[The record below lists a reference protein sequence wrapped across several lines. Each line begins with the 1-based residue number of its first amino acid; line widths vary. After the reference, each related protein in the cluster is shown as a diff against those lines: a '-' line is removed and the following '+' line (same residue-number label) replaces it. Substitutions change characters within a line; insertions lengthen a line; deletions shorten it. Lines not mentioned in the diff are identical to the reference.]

1 MQMKS
6 GQMIQDDYPNPKG
19 CGLMAVMVFVVMIML
34 IIFL

>member
-6 GQMIQDDYPNPKG
+6 GQVIRDDYPNPKG
-19 CGLMAVMVFVVMIML
+19 CGLMTVMVIVIIILL